1 MKRLFFLL
9 LLAALPVLSFAQGP
23 RQTGPSDWGNF
34 KRYEKANAELTQ
46 APLVVLMGDSITDYW
61 YNDDPDFFTKNNFA
75 GRGIAGQTASQMLVR
90 FKQDVIN
97 LHPKAVAIMAGTND
111 ICQNMMGQAY
121 YPDQTILDNIKAMCE
136 LAKDA
141 GIKVLLCSI
150 TPCAHYMAIP
160 EQDAGSRIVEMNRKL
175 KAYADSEKN
184 ITYVDYHTPLAD
196 SELGLPASGTYDGIH
211 PAVNLYDDM
220 ERILTAAIKKVLKVK
235 TDFYTLPADEA
246 EARKLKSDEQR
257 RASGQP
263 MTFEDMVER
272 VKVMFQGGGMRGPAA
287 PAATAPVQA
296 NPRGQ
301 LYAGAAKVDI
311 TPELKDLP
319 ATSQGILDHCYVRVI
334 AFGNG
339 TTKAAF
345 VTFDAGNANAQVAQY
360 VDEHAA
366 AELGIPEGNIIY
378 NGTHTH
384 SGSAVRGDELTS
396 RVWGAVKQA
405 VANMVPAKVGYG
417 EGVCYLNVKR
427 DLFDPERGTW
437 WEGPDYDGKSDKTV
451 AVIYFEGLDGKPIA
465 TYFNYAMHAVITG
478 NTDKVSADFPGEAE
492 TYIESRYGPDFVASF
507 ASGAAGDQ
515 NPLYFQ
521 QTFDLRDIRIADY
534 AARGED
540 ISNRM
545 PPGGQGLDRTK
556 PEVQRLLGEQERMI
570 QSYGQILGEEVK
582 YVIMMM
588 RRFETDVTLKCARKT
603 VSVPG
608 RRQLNGGGRAGYAGV
623 YEDGPDVEIGLSL
636 IMLDDIPVCGVA
648 SEVYNPIA
656 VELKQ
661 KSPYAR
667 TIMTTVAYGF
677 GARGGG
683 YMPDDE
689 SYGAEVF
696 EVLGSR
702 FKQGYAQSA
711 VVNGLLDMIHE
722 ATH

>member
-1 MKRLFFLL
+1 MKKLI
-9 LLAALPVLSFAQGP
+9 PVLAVMALLWAAVSPAFAQNG
-23 RQTGPSDWGNF
+23 
-34 KRYEKANAELTQ
+34 
-46 APLVVLMGDSITDYW
+46 
-61 YNDDPDFFTKNNFA
+61 
-75 GRGIAGQTASQMLVR
+75 
-90 FKQDVIN
+90 
-97 LHPKAVAIMAGTND
+97 
-111 ICQNMMGQAY
+111 
-121 YPDQTILDNIKAMCE
+121 
-136 LAKDA
+136 
-141 GIKVLLCSI
+141 
-150 TPCAHYMAIP
+150 
-160 EQDAGSRIVEMNRKL
+160 
-175 KAYADSEKN
+175 
-184 ITYVDYHTPLAD
+184 
-196 SELGLPASGTYDGIH
+196 
-211 PAVNLYDDM
+211 
-220 ERILTAAIKKVLKVK
+220 
-235 TDFYTLPADEA
+235 
-246 EARKLKSDEQR
+246 
-257 RASGQP
+257 
-263 MTFEDMVER
+263 
-272 VKVMFQGGGMRGPAA
+272 
-287 PAATAPVQA
+287 
-296 NPRGQ
+296 PRGQ
-301 LYAGAAKVDI
+301 LWAGAAKVDI

-319 ATSQGILDHCYVRVI
+319 PSSQGILDHCFVRVI

-339 TTKAAF
+339 ATKAAF
-345 VTFDAGNANAQVAQY
+345 VTFDAGSVNGQAAAY

-366 AELGIPEGNIIY
+366 AELGIPVGNILY

-384 SGSAVRGDELTS
+384 SGSSVRGDELTR
-396 RVWGAVKQA
+396 RVWDAVKQA

-417 EGVCYLNVKR
+417 NGVSYLNVKR
-427 DLFDPERGTW
+427 DLFDPDRGTW

-492 TYIESRYGPDFVASF
+492 TYIESRYGPGFVASF

-540 ISNRM
+540 ISNAM
-545 PPGGQGLDRTK
+545 PPGGQGLDRSK

-588 RRFETDVTLKCARKT
+588 RRFETQVTINCARRT
-603 VSVPG
+603 ITVPG
-608 RRQLNGGGRAGYAGV
+608 RRQTNGGGRAGYAGT
-623 YEDGPDVEIGLSL
+623 YEDADDIQVGLNL

-667 TIMTTVAYGF
+667 TMMTTLAYGF
-677 GARGGG
+677 GSRGGG

-689 SYGAEVF
+689 AYGAEVF
-696 EVLGSR
+696 EVLTSR
-702 FKQGYAQSA
+702 FKQGHAQQA
-711 VVNGLLDMIHE
+711 VVNGLLDMIHD

>member
-1 MKRLFFLL
+1 MRRFFLTL
-9 LLAALPVLSFAQGP
+9 ALAAMSVLSFAQP

-34 KRYEKANAELTQ
+34 KRYEPANAALT
-46 APLVVLMGDSITDYW
+46 ADPLVVLMGDSITDFW
-61 YNDDPDFFTKNNFA
+61 YDEDPDFFTKNNFA
-75 GRGIAGQTASQMLVR
+75 GRGISGQTASQMLVR
-90 FKQDVIN
+90 FKQDVID

-111 ICQNMMGQAY
+111 LCQNLLGQAY
-121 YPDQTILDNIKAMCE
+121 YPDQTIFDNITAMCE
-136 LAKDA
+136 LAEKA

-160 EQDAGSRIVEMNRKL
+160 EVDAGSLIVKMNQRL
-175 KAYADSEKN
+175 KAYADSQKN
-184 ITYVDYHTPLAD
+184 VTYVDYHTPIAD
-196 SELGLPASGTYDGIH
+196 AELGLPATGTYDGIH

-220 ERILTAAIKKVLKVK
+220 ERILTASLRKVLKVK
-235 TDFYTLPADEA
+235 TGFYTLPADEA
-246 EARKLKSDEQR
+246 EVRKLASDAKR
-257 RASGQP
+257 RESGMP
-263 MTFEDMVER
+263 MTFEEMVEM
-272 VKVMFQGGGMRGPAA
+272 VKRMFQSGGVRAAA
-287 PAATAPVQA
+287 PAPVQS

-311 TPELKDLP
+311 TPDEKDLP
-319 ATSQGILDHCYVRVI
+319 PTSQGILDHCYARVI

-339 TTKAAF
+339 ATKAAF
-345 VTFDAGNANAQVAQY
+345 VTFDAGNADARVAQY
-360 VDEHAA
+360 IDEHAA
-366 AELGIPEGNIIY
+366 AELGIPVGNIIY

-384 SGSAVRGDELTS
+384 SGSSVRGDELTE

-417 EGVCYLNVKR
+417 NGECHLNVKR

-451 AVIYFEGLDGKPIA
+451 AVIYFESLAGKPIA

-570 QSYGQILGEEVK
+570 RSYGQILGEEVK

-588 RRFETDVTLKCARKT
+588 RRFETDVTLNCARKIVT
-603 VSVPG
+603 VPG
-608 RRQLNGGGRAGYAGV
+608 RRQTNGGGRAGYAGE
-623 YEDGPDVEIGLSL
+623 YEDGPDVEVGLSL

-667 TIMTTVAYGF
+667 TMMTTVAYGF

-689 SYGAEVF
+689 SYGAQVF

-711 VVNGLLDMIHE
+711 VVNGLLDMIHD